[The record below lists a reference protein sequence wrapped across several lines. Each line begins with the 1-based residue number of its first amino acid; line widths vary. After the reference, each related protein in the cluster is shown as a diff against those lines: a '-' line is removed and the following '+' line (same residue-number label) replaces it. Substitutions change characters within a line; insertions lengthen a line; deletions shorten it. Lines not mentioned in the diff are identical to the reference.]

1 MNILSLMPNN
11 SRIGQINDVLRMIN
25 GRDPEQLAREIA
37 RQRGI
42 SDAQLSD
49 LVNQAK
55 NSGLEDVIKNMK

>member
-1 MNILSLMPNN
+1 MNILDLMPNN

-42 SDAQLSD
+42 SDAQLND

-55 NSGLEDVIKNMK
+55 QSGLENVVKSIK